1 MRVIII
7 GMGIQGKKRK
17 KFLGREF
24 VYSVDKFKPADFKSI
39 YKVPLDKFD
48 SAIICVPDNEKLK
61 IVNYCIQNKKMFW

>member
-39 YKVPLDKFD
+39 YKDKTSVVAERVFLVL
-48 SAIICVPDNEKLK
+48 SYISNL
-61 IVNYCIQNKKMFW
+61 